1 MGHRAGLPLRA
12 RGRKGER
19 ITGRDGGLEQLV
31 LGGGLETGRA
41 VGHTGAHKHKDQTDE
56 DRAQCEA
63 KSTSRQ
69 GGGIH
74 VRCRAVGL
82 AVASALGM
90 RKEAVDMDAGL
101 TCAVAAQLRNLG
113 LALSSARAQAAI
125 LLRACARA
133 RTATLPCS
141 ACLLPRR
148 RPGLLLRALRIAA
161 RGTSR
166 RRRGA
171 ASKANALSPLI
182 TVVVS
187 VCHSYR
193 LVSCITCL
201 SYKKDVQQMGLR
213 VKSSVNGTKGAKHT
227 VSKTSLYA
235 PDERTPV
242 GRAATMSGKPCR
254 SSQKRRRSFCSSAFG
269 RATSGAAVPRP
280 YLKATK

>member
-1 MGHRAGLPLRA
+1 M
-12 RGRKGER
+12 RGTRPQIHKGQ
-19 ITGRDGGLEQLV
+19 TG
-31 LGGGLETGRA
+31 
-41 VGHTGAHKHKDQTDE
+41 E

-69 GGGIH
+69 GGSIH
-74 VRCRAVGL
+74 VRRRAVRL

-101 TCAVAAQLRNLG
+101 TYAVAAQLRNLG
-113 LALSSARAQAAI
+113 LTLSSARPSGYLAAR
-125 LLRACARA
+125 LCPCSD
-133 RTATLPCS
+133 ATLPRS

-161 RGTSR
+161 RGASG
-166 RRRGA
+166 RRRGT

-227 VSKTSLYA
+227 ASKTSLYA
-235 PDERTPV
+235 SDERAPV

-254 SSQKRRRSFCSSAFG
+254 SSQKRRRSYASSAFG
-269 RATSGAAVPRP
+269 RAMGGRAAPRP

>member
-1 MGHRAGLPLRA
+1 
-12 RGRKGER
+12 
-19 ITGRDGGLEQLV
+19 
-31 LGGGLETGRA
+31 
-41 VGHTGAHKHKDQTDE
+41 
-56 DRAQCEA
+56 
-63 KSTSRQ
+63 
-69 GGGIH
+69 
-74 VRCRAVGL
+74 
-82 AVASALGM
+82 
-90 RKEAVDMDAGL
+90 MDAGL
-101 TCAVAAQLRNLG
+101 TYAVAAQLRNLG
-113 LALSSARAQAAI
+113 LTLSSARAQAAI

-133 RTATLPCS
+133 RAATLLRS

-148 RPGLLLRALRIAA
+148 RPGLLLRTLRIAT
-161 RGTSR
+161 RGTSG
-166 RRRGA
+166 RRRGT
-171 ASKANALSPLI
+171 ASKVNALSPLI

-227 VSKTSLYA
+227 ASKTFLYA
-235 PDERTPV
+235 SDERTPV

-269 RATSGAAVPRP
+269 RATSGAAAPRT

>member
-1 MGHRAGLPLRA
+1 
-12 RGRKGER
+12 
-19 ITGRDGGLEQLV
+19 
-31 LGGGLETGRA
+31 
-41 VGHTGAHKHKDQTDE
+41 
-56 DRAQCEA
+56 
-63 KSTSRQ
+63 
-69 GGGIH
+69 
-74 VRCRAVGL
+74 
-82 AVASALGM
+82 M
-90 RKEAVDMDAGL
+90 RKETVDMDAGL

-113 LALSSARAQAAI
+113 LTLSSARPSGYLAAH
-125 LLRACARA
+125 LW
-133 RTATLPCS
+133 PCS

-148 RPGLLLRALRIAA
+148 RSGLLLRALRIAA
-161 RGTSR
+161 RGPSGR
-166 RRRGA
+166 WRGA

-201 SYKKDVQQMGLR
+201 SYKKDVQQRGLR

-227 VSKTSLYA
+227 ASKTSLHA
-235 PDERTPV
+235 SDERTPV
-242 GRAATMSGKPCR
+242 GRGATMSCKLCR